1 MEKITSRQR
10 FVFVF
15 LINLLLSC
23 SHLNL
28 NSNFPSKLMLRSQ
41 FCATISFSF
50 QIPRSQ
56 TCVFL
61 SFSLSSFLF
70 FFISFLLADKLREN
84 YNLSYRCRTVDYLYA
99 WRMAGMEFLSW
110 WSATFRAC
118 ILIIPE
124 KQTEIE
130 FNKNSF
136 LALAGEF
143 ESYVSRSSQICKLE
157 FERRKWKSMFVIE
170 RFIIVIATNSVFKLV
185 CGVV

>member
-1 MEKITSRQR
+1 MLHRKLFPFSKTSVEKITSRQR

-41 FCATISFSF
+41 FCATISFSL

-70 FFISFLLADKLREN
+70 FFISFRWRINLRKIII
-84 YNLSYRCRTVDYLYA
+84 CRIDAL
-99 WRMAGMEFLSW
+99 
-110 WSATFRAC
+110 
-118 ILIIPE
+118 LIICMHGAWPGWN
-124 KQTEIE
+124 
-130 FNKNSF
+130 FF
-136 LALAGEF
+136 RDDLPRF
-143 ESYVSRSSQICKLE
+143 EHA
-157 FERRKWKSMFVIE
+157 F
-170 RFIIVIATNSVFKLV
+170 
-185 CGVV
+185 